1 MNTEIGARVRARLHS
16 VAPELKQGEV
26 AEKIE
31 MTADSLSRALS
42 GNRAFA
48 AVELARLAEFL
59 HASTY
64 WLITGERDP
73 SEPLV
78 VARHTL
84 DQSTGARH
92 VDWDG
97 LQSVVD
103 DVTLAY
109 HQVELFDR
117 VPNVPSSA
125 GRVRDLL
132 GSDFVRDF
140 ADRVENN
147 LEVDVVRVDGL
158 PSAATLRFPSR
169 TVVIIGETPNWF
181 YENFSLAHEVAHVA
195 LGHEVSNEHSTA
207 AQESAANE
215 FAAELLMPEETVRSI
230 DWERVKLSEVAE
242 LVWRWGVSTAALGAW
257 LDALAIAVAPALADA
272 LASLKTQGLLRRYWT
287 PPTGPIDEITR
298 RMDAAAT
305 RRFPI
310 PLQEAHVRAIAD
322 GHVRKDTL
330 AWMLGVAPDSLEVD
344 EPGPTEGNIDALA
357 DALGLL
363 SA

>member
-1 MNTEIGARVRARLHS
+1 MAAD
-16 VAPELKQGEV
+16 LKQGEV

-31 MTADSLSRALS
+31 MTADSFSRALS

-48 AVELARLAEFL
+48 AVELARLSEFL

-78 VARHTL
+78 VARHTF
-84 DQSTGARH
+84 DQRTGARH

-109 HQVELFDR
+109 HQVELLDR

-125 GRVRDLL
+125 GQVRDLL

-147 LEVDVVRVDGL
+147 LNVDVVRVDGL
-158 PSAATLRFPSR
+158 PSAATLRFLSR

-195 LGHEVSNEHSTA
+195 LGHEVSNKHSTA
-207 AQESAANE
+207 VQESAANE
-215 FAAELLMPEETVRSI
+215 FAAELLMPEEVVRSI
-230 DWERVKLSEVAE
+230 DWERVKLSDVAD
-242 LVWRWGVSTAALGAW
+242 LVWDWGISTAALSAR
-257 LDALAIAVAPALADA
+257 LDALTIAVTPALADA
-272 LASLKTQGLLRRYWT
+272 LASLKTQGLLRRYWA
-287 PPTGPIDEITR
+287 PPAGPIDEITR
-298 RMDAAAT
+298 RMDAAAA
-305 RRFPI
+305 RRFPLS
-310 PLQEAHVRAIAD
+310 LQEAHVRAIAE
-322 GHVRKDTL
+322 GRVRKDTL
-330 AWMLGVAPDSLEVD
+330 AWMLGVAPESLEVD
-344 EPGPTEGNIDALA
+344 EPGLTEGDVNALA
-357 DALGLL
+357 DALGFLP
-363 SA
+363 A